1 MTAKEYLRQAY
12 RLNELIDSRITELE
26 RLRDY
31 STRLT
36 SCSFEGERVSKSR
49 STEAP
54 FARIIEKIV
63 DLEKVINRDIDRYV
77 DLKTEMNAAIDRV
90 SNVDERLLLRY
101 RYLKRRSRRYLNNY
115 SWDDIAQ
122 LLNVSGRTVHRI
134 HSSALYNFSV
144 PV

>member
-12 RLNELIDSRITELE
+12 RLNELIDSRIMELE

-36 SCSFEGERVSKSR
+36 SCNFEDVRVSKSR

-54 FARIIEKIV
+54 FARVIGKII
-63 DLEKVINRDIDRYV
+63 DLEKVINYDIDRFV
-77 DLKTEMNAAIDRV
+77 DLKTEMNTAIDRV

-101 RYLKRRSRRYLNNY
+101 RYLNNY

-144 PV
+144 PI

>member
-12 RLNELIDSRITELE
+12 RLNELIDSRIMELE

-54 FARIIEKIV
+54 FAKIIEKIL
-63 DLEKVINRDIDRYV
+63 DLEKVINRDIDRHV

-101 RYLKRRSRRYLNNY
+101 RYLNNY
-115 SWDDIAQ
+115 NWDEIAQ

>member
-12 RLNELIDSRITELE
+12 RLNELIDSRIMELE

-36 SCSFEGERVSKSR
+36 SCSFEGERISKSR

-54 FARIIEKIV
+54 FAKIIEKIL
-63 DLEKVINRDIDRYV
+63 DLEKVINRDIDRHV

-101 RYLKRRSRRYLNNY
+101 RYLNNY
-115 SWDDIAQ
+115 NWDEIAQ

>member
-54 FARIIEKIV
+54 FAKIIEKIL
-63 DLEKVINRDIDRYV
+63 DLEKVINRDIDRHV

-90 SNVDERLLLRY
+90 SNVDEHLLLRY
-101 RYLKRRSRRYLNNY
+101 RYLNNY
-115 SWDDIAQ
+115 NWDDIAQ

-134 HSSALYNFSV
+134 HSNALYNFSV

>member
-36 SCSFEGERVSKSR
+36 SCSFDGERVSKSR

-77 DLKTEMNAAIDRV
+77 DFKTEMNTAIDRV

-101 RYLKRRSRRYLNNY
+101 RYLNNY

-134 HSSALYNFSV
+134 HSTALYNFSV
-144 PV
+144 PA

>member
-12 RLNELIDSRITELE
+12 RLNELIDSRISELE

-36 SCSFEGERVSKSR
+36 ACGFEEERVSRSR
-49 STEAP
+49 RAEAP
-54 FARIIEKIV
+54 FAGVIDKIT
-63 DLEKVINRDIDRYV
+63 DLERVINRDIDHYV
-77 DLKTEMNAAIDRV
+77 DFKTEMNMAIDQL

-101 RYLKRRSRRYLNNY
+101 RYLNNY

-122 LLNVSGRTVHRI
+122 LLNVSNRTVHRI
-134 HSSALYNFSV
+134 HSSALLNFSV
-144 PV
+144 PI

>member
-36 SCSFEGERVSKSR
+36 SCGFEGERVSRSR
-49 STEAP
+49 NTEAP
-54 FARIIEKIV
+54 FARIIEKII
-63 DLEKVINRDIDRYV
+63 DLEKVINRDIDCYV

-101 RYLKRRSRRYLNNY
+101 TGFIPLPCITSPCLFEG
-115 SWDDIAQ
+115 WHTLAQ
-122 LLNVSGRTVHRI
+122 IVTVNMSI
-134 HSSALYNFSV
+134 MV
-144 PV
+144 V

>member
-12 RLNELIDSRITELE
+12 RLNELNDSRIKELE

-54 FARIIEKIV
+54 FAKIIEKIL
-63 DLEKVINRDIDRYV
+63 DLEKVINRDIDRHV

-101 RYLKRRSRRYLNNY
+101 RYLNNY
-115 SWDDIAQ
+115 NWDEIAQ

>member
-54 FARIIEKIV
+54 FARMIEKIV
-63 DLEKVINRDIDRYV
+63 DLEKVINRDINCYM

-101 RYLKRRSRRYLNNY
+101 RYLNNY

-134 HSSALYNFSV
+134 HSSALYDFSV

>member
-101 RYLKRRSRRYLNNY
+101 RYLNNY

-134 HSSALYNFSV
+134 HSNALYNFSV

>member
-31 STRLT
+31 STRLS

-63 DLEKVINRDIDRYV
+63 DLEKVINRDIDHYMN
-77 DLKTEMNAAIDRV
+77 LKTEMNAAIDRV

-101 RYLKRRSRRYLNNY
+101 RYLNNY

-134 HSSALYNFSV
+134 HSSALYDFSV

>member
-31 STRLT
+31 STRLA
-36 SCSFEGERVSKSR
+36 SSSFEGERVSKSR

-63 DLEKVINRDIDRYV
+63 DLEKVINRDITRYM
-77 DLKTEMNAAIDRV
+77 DLKTEMNTAIDRV

-101 RYLKRRSRRYLNNY
+101 RYLNNY

-134 HSSALYNFSV
+134 HSSALYDFSV

>member
-12 RLNELIDSRITELE
+12 LLNELIDYRIMELE

-54 FARIIEKIV
+54 FAKIIEKIL
-63 DLEKVINRDIDRYV
+63 DLEKVINRDIDRHV

-101 RYLKRRSRRYLNNY
+101 RYLNNY
-115 SWDDIAQ
+115 NWDEIAQ

>member
-77 DLKTEMNAAIDRV
+77 DLKTEMNVAIDRV

-101 RYLKRRSRRYLNNY
+101 RYLNNY

-134 HSSALYNFSV
+134 HSTALYNFSV

>member
-54 FARIIEKIV
+54 FARMIEKIV
-63 DLEKVINRDIDRYV
+63 DLEKVINRDINRYM

-101 RYLKRRSRRYLNNY
+101 RYLNNY

-134 HSSALYNFSV
+134 HSSALYDFSV

>member
-101 RYLKRRSRRYLNNY
+101 RYLNNY
-115 SWDDIAQ
+115 NWDDIAQ

-134 HSSALYNFSV
+134 HSTALYNFTV

>member
-31 STRLT
+31 STRLR
-36 SCSFEGERVSKSR
+36 SCNFEGERVSKSR

-101 RYLKRRSRRYLNNY
+101 RYLNNY
-115 SWDDIAQ
+115 NWDDIAQ

-134 HSSALYNFSV
+134 HSTALYNFSV